1 MKERDFMKLIIG
13 GACQGKLAYAKETYH
28 IADGWADG
36 RSCGRED
43 LRSCRGIH
51 HFHEY
56 IRRMASSGEQFAALE
71 GLEQQAGEFARM
83 LAKENPGLVIV
94 SDELGYG
101 IVPVEKTDRLW
112 RELTGRICT
121 CLAAQA
127 DEVVRVVCGIGIK
140 IK

>member
-1 MKERDFMKLIIG
+1 MRLIIG
-13 GACQGKLAYAKETYH
+13 GAYQGKLTYAKETYH
-28 IADGWADG
+28 ITDGWVDG
-36 RSCGRED
+36 RICSREE
-43 LRSCRGIH
+43 LSSCRGVH

-56 IRRMASSGEQFAALE
+56 IRRMAASEKQSAVLTDLE
-71 GLEQQAGEFARM
+71 RQADEFAHM
-83 LAKENPGLVIV
+83 LVKENPEIV
-94 SDELGYG
+94 VVSNELGYG

-121 CLAAQA
+121 CLAAKA

>member
-1 MKERDFMKLIIG
+1 MKLIIG
-13 GACQGKLAYAKETYH
+13 GACQGKLTYAKETYH

-36 RSCGRED
+36 RSCSRED
-43 LRSCRGIH
+43 LGSCRGVH

-56 IRRMASSGEQFAALE
+56 IRRMASSEEQSLE
-71 GLEQQAGEFARM
+71 LDEIEKQAGAFACT
-83 LAKENPGLVIV
+83 LAQENPELVIV
-94 SDELGYG
+94 SDELGCG

-127 DEVVRVVCGIGIK
+127 DEVVRVMCGIGVK

>member
-1 MKERDFMKLIIG
+1 MKLIIG
-13 GACQGKLAYAKETYH
+13 GACQGKLTYAKETYH
-28 IADGWADG
+28 ITDGWADG
-36 RSCGRED
+36 RSCSRKD
-43 LRSCRGIH
+43 LSSCRGIH

-56 IRRMASSGEQFAALE
+56 IRRMILSGEQSAALAD
-71 GLEQQAGEFARM
+71 LERQAGEFART
-83 LAKENPGLVIV
+83 LAQENPELVIV

-127 DEVVRVVCGIGIK
+127 DEVVRVVCGIGIR